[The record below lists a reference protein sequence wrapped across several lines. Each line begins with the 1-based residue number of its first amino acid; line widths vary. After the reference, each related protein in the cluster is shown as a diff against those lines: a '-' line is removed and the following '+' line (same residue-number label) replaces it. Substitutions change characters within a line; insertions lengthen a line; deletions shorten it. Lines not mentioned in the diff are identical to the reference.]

1 MSLSKKHHV
10 DFRMSLY
17 RNAMLLQNVV
27 LILGTQG
34 KPLVDSS
41 RTKNVN
47 VTENLI
53 CDFNLTKSCEFRVFY
68 S

>member
-1 MSLSKKHHV
+1 
-10 DFRMSLY
+10 MSLY
-17 RNAMLLQNVV
+17 RNAMLLQNAVMF
-27 LILGTQG
+27 LGTQG
-34 KPLVDSS
+34 KALVDSS